1 MNGHATFLSRRT
13 LYGFLAVVPV
23 LIALGSFVDHPLSL
37 ALYLPVSP
45 ALLAGGRPRSE
56 WFSAY
61 KNSRPCRAAVF
72 YCHALFAGYRRPC
85 ISCRSFVAAS
95 YFCPKG
101 KGGFWAICPLTEWG
115 KSL

>member
-45 ALLAGGRPRSE
+45 ALLAGGGVPVASGFRHT
-56 WFSAY
+56 
-61 KNSRPCRAAVF
+61 KTAAPANEVT
-72 YCHALFAGYRRPC
+72 
-85 ISCRSFVAAS
+85 
-95 YFCPKG
+95 PK
-101 KGGFWAICPLTEWG
+101 
-115 KSL
+115 S

>member
-45 ALLAGGRPRSE
+45 ALLAGG
-56 WFSAY
+56 
-61 KNSRPCRAAVF
+61 
-72 YCHALFAGYRRPC
+72 
-85 ISCRSFVAAS
+85 AS
-95 YFCPKG
+95 P
-101 KGGFWAICPLTEWG
+101 
-115 KSL
+115 

>member
-61 KNSRPCRAAVF
+61 KNSCPCRAAVF
-72 YCHALFAGYRRPC
+72 IATRFLRVIADLVSLAACLLQHHTSAQKAKGDFGQFAP
-85 ISCRSFVAAS
+85 
-95 YFCPKG
+95 
-101 KGGFWAICPLTEWG
+101 
-115 KSL
+115 